1 MSREL
6 KNIEQDTKIY
16 LASDKTKNYYK
27 VEKGTYD
34 KLLEENITKDYKKT
48 DTKIADEIGAE
59 DKDIALKLEI
69 EDRVIKTTKKNAKI
83 TLKDHKPNFRNKP
96 TCRLLNPTKPE
107 IGKISKKLL
116 AEINEKL
123 KVKLKLQQWKNNQ
136 SVIKWFKGLSNE
148 QNLSFI
154 QFDMVSFYPSISEAL
169 LRRAIE

>member
-1 MSREL
+1 MISFWR
-6 KNIEQDTKIY
+6 KI
-16 LASDKTKNYYK
+16 SQR
-27 VEKGTYD
+27 
-34 KLLEENITKDYKKT
+34 ITKKT
-48 DTKIADEIGAE
+48 DTKMADEIGAE